1 MHWPAIELAVANMH
15 RGSKLYQ
22 NQWNNSWYIAFYS
35 FFKQQR
41 RLSWSFFKFY
51 FWTIVMLWIA
61 NMCHH
66 AKFHQNWSYVC
77 KDIVEVWIFY
87 QFGMN
92 TVICAFFRYFGVKN
106 RRKLKLYALSSVYE
120 CTDLELKLQCLI
132 CIVAAIFIKISE
144 TIGDIS
150 HLTVFI

>member
-1 MHWPAIELAVANMH
+1 
-15 RGSKLYQ
+15 
-22 NQWNNSWYIAFYS
+22 
-35 FFKQQR
+35 
-41 RLSWSFFKFY
+41 
-51 FWTIVMLWIA
+51 
-61 NMCHH
+61 
-66 AKFHQNWSYVC
+66 
-77 KDIVEVWIFY
+77 
-87 QFGMN
+87 MN